1 MTTAMTQ
8 DIPLPKLD
16 TAGSDITMAAWLKQP
31 GDSIAAGEVIAE
43 VLTDKVNIEI
53 ASPVTGVLEAILAKE
68 GDTVVEGDPIARIA
82 TV

>member
-1 MTTAMTQ
+1 MTQ

-31 GDSIAAGEVIAE
+31 GDPVTAGEVIAE

-53 ASPVTGVLEAILAKE
+53 ASPVTGVLEEILAKE
-68 GDTVVEGDPIARIA
+68 GDTVAEGEPIARVA
-82 TV
+82 TT